1 MTIRLAKATPPV
13 AERREIVTHV
23 HGVALRDAY
32 AWLRAENWR
41 EVLDDPA
48 TLPAPIRTHLEAENA
63 HTDSVTAPLVALRE
77 TLRAE
82 MRGRIKEDDSSVPAP
97 HGSFAYYRRF
107 REGGEH
113 PLFCRTPRDG
123 GEETLLL
130 DGDAL
135 AEGHAYFAFGGV
147 DHSPDHR
154 LIAWS
159 SDTEGSESYTIR
171 IRDAQTGID
180 HDDTVT
186 DASGD
191 LVWARDG
198 RSVFYVER
206 DANHRPVRVKHHVLG
221 TPESADSLVY
231 EEPEPGWFVSLD
243 ETRSGRFAV
252 IGIADHETSE
262 ARLIDLE
269 APDAPPRLVAAR
281 ETGMLYTV
289 EHHREGERLVIT
301 TNAGGAE
308 DFCIVTAPL
317 ATPERAH
324 WRDLVPHRK
333 GVMITSA
340 LPFAR
345 HLARLEREDANP
357 RIVIREWESGKEHII
372 AFDEEAFSLS
382 VQPGFEYDT
391 EILRFGYS
399 SLTTPAQ
406 VWDYDMASRERTLR
420 KMQDVP
426 SGHDP
431 DDYITRRILAQAPD
445 GAQVPISLIHRRDA
459 RDTGPAP
466 CLLYGYGAYGIAMPA
481 SFRTSILSLV
491 DRGFV
496 YAIAHIRGGTEKGWH
511 WYENGKREHKPNTF
525 TDFLACAQTLTDEG
539 FTRRGAIVAHGGSAG
554 GMLMGAVANMDP
566 GMFAGILADVP
577 FVDVLNTMLDAE
589 LPLTPPEWPEWG
601 NPIESRE
608 AFDLIRSYSPYDAI
622 TAQPY
627 PPILAL
633 AGLSDPR
640 VTYWEP
646 AKWVARLRATMTGG
660 GPILLRTNM
669 DAGHGGVSGRF
680 RQLEETALVYAFAL
694 ACAGRAS

>member
-1 MTIRLAKATPPV
+1 MSEFLAKAQPPA
-13 AERREIVTHV
+13 AERREKLTHV
-23 HGVALRDAY
+23 HGIALRDDY

-41 EVLDDPA
+41 AVLDDPA
-48 TLPAPIRTHLEAENA
+48 TLPAPIRAHLEAENA
-63 HTDSVTAPLVALRE
+63 HTESVTAPLAALRE

-82 MRGRIKEDDSSVPAP
+82 MRARIKEDDSSVPAP
-97 HGSFAYYRRF
+97 DGPYAYYRRY

-113 PLFCRTPRDG
+113 PLHCRSSRDG
-123 GEETLLL
+123 GDETLLL

-171 IRDAQTGID
+171 IRDAQSGVD
-180 HDDTVT
+180 HADTVT
-186 DASGD
+186 EATGD
-191 LVWARDG
+191 LVWARDCK
-198 RSVFYVER
+198 SFFYVER
-206 DANHRPVRVKHHVLG
+206 DDNHRPVRVKRHVLG
-221 TPESADSLVY
+221 TPESTDTLVY
-231 EEPEPGWFVSLD
+231 DEPETGWFVSLD
-243 ETRSGRFAV
+243 ESASGDFAV

-262 ARLIDLE
+262 ARLIDLR
-269 APDAPPRLVAAR
+269 APDVPPRLVAAR
-281 ETGMLYTV
+281 ETGVLYDV
-289 EHHREGERLVIT
+289 DHHRESESLIIT
-301 TNAGGAE
+301 TNADGAE
-308 DFCIVTAPL
+308 DFRIVTAPVT
-317 ATPERAH
+317 APDRAQ

-333 GVMITSA
+333 GVMITA
-340 LPFAR
+340 AIPFAR

-357 RIVIREWESGKEHII
+357 RIVIREWESGEEHVI

-382 VQPGFEYDT
+382 MQPGFEYDT
-391 EILRFGYS
+391 DILRFGYS

-406 VWDYDMASRERTLR
+406 VWDYDMATRKRVLR
-420 KMQDVP
+420 KTQEVP

-431 DDYITRRILAQAPD
+431 ADYVTRRIFARAED
-445 GAQVPISLIHRRDA
+445 GALVPVSLIHRRDA
-459 RDTGPAP
+459 LASGPAP

-481 SFRTSILSLV
+481 SFRTTILSLA

-511 WYENGKREHKPNTF
+511 WYESGKRAHKPNTF
-525 TDFLACAQTLTDEG
+525 KDFLACARTLTDEG

-566 GMFAGILADVP
+566 GMFAGIVADVP

-680 RQLEETALVYAFAL
+680 RQLEETALVHAFAL
-694 ACAGRAS
+694 ACTGRAS

>member
-1 MTIRLAKATPPV
+1 MSNFPSTHAPPV
-13 AERREIVTHV
+13 AEPQEQVTHV
-23 HGVALRDAY
+23 HGIALRDEY
-32 AWLRAENWR
+32 AWLRAQNWR
-41 EVLDDPA
+41 EVLDDP
-48 TLPAPIRTHLEAENA
+48 TSLPAPIRTHLEAENA
-63 HTDSVTAPLVALRE
+63 YTESVTAHLAGLRE

-97 HGSFAYYRRF
+97 DGPFAYYRRY

-113 PLFCRTPRDG
+113 PLFCRAPRDG
-123 GEETLLL
+123 GVEMLLL

-147 DHSPDHR
+147 DHSPDHS

-159 SDTEGSESYTIR
+159 CDTEGSESYTIR
-171 IRDAQTGID
+171 IRDACSGID
-180 HDDTVT
+180 HADTVT
-186 DASGD
+186 HAAGD
-191 LVWARDG
+191 LVWARDCK
-198 RSVFYVER
+198 SFFYVER
-206 DANHRPVRVKHHVLG
+206 DDNHRPMRVKRHRLG
-221 TPESADSLVY
+221 TPESADTLIH
-231 EEPEPGWFVSLD
+231 EEPTPGWFVSLD
-243 ETRSGRFAV
+243 RTQSGDFAI

-262 ARLIDLE
+262 ARLIDLA

-281 ETGMLYTV
+281 ETGLRYDV
-289 EHHREGERLVIT
+289 EHHREGGRLVIT
-301 TNAGGAE
+301 TNADDAE
-308 DFCIVTAPL
+308 DFRIVTAPVV
-317 ATPERAH
+317 TPERAH
-324 WRDLVPHRK
+324 WRDLVGHRK
-333 GVMITSA
+333 GVMIISA
-340 LPFAR
+340 IPFAR

-357 RIVIREWESGKEHII
+357 RIIIHEWATGAEHAIS
-372 AFDEEAFSLS
+372 FDEEAFSLS
-382 VQPGFEYDT
+382 IQPGFEYDCNT
-391 EILRFGYS
+391 IRFGYS
-399 SLTTPAQ
+399 SLTTPSQ
-406 VWDYDMASRERTLR
+406 VWDYDMASRARNLR
-420 KMQDVP
+420 KTQEVP

-431 DDYITRRILAQAPD
+431 ADYVTRRIFAMADD
-445 GAQVPISLIHRRDA
+445 GAQIPISLIHRRDA
-459 RDTGPAP
+459 LDAGPAP

-481 SFRTSILSLV
+481 SFRTNILSLV

-496 YAIAHIRGGTEKGWH
+496 FAIAHVRGGTEKGWH
-511 WYENGKREHKPNTF
+511 WYESGKREHKPNTF
-525 TDFLACAQTLTDEG
+525 TDFLACARTLTDQG
-539 FTRRGAIVAHGGSAG
+539 FTQRGSVVAHGGSAG

-566 GMFAGILADVP
+566 GMFAGIVADVP

-622 TAQPY
+622 TAQSY

-646 AKWVARLRATMTGG
+646 AKWVARLRAMMTGG

-694 ACAGRAS
+694 SCCGRAS